1 MSEHILFL
9 TGRLAEP
16 QLRKV
21 LSGLDA
27 GFSWEV
33 QVLGLQVAAL
43 MTADMIRR
51 RLTET
56 RGADRILVPG
66 RCRGD
71 LAALSEHFGVP
82 VERGP
87 DELMDLPEFFG
98 RRRAAPD
105 LSQHNVRIFAELV
118 DAPRMSVEAIL
129 AQAAAYVADGADVID
144 VGCLPQTPFP
154 HLEETVQA
162 LKAAGYQVSVD
173 SQESAEL
180 LRGGR
185 AGADY
190 LLSLTSETLHLVD
203 EVAATPI
210 LIPARHGDLDDL
222 VDAMERLEAKGR
234 AYLADPIL
242 DPLPFG
248 LAGSIARY
256 HELRRRMPQAEML
269 MGTGNVSELT
279 DADTPGI
286 HALLLGIM
294 AELDIRA
301 LLTTQVSPHCRSA
314 VREIDMARRIM
325 FAARQAQS
333 LPRDWSDALLGLRHR
348 KPYPYGDSEI
358 EAMAS
363 EVKDPNYRIQV
374 SASGLHIYNRDG
386 RHTGTDPFEL
396 WPLLNQKQDL
406 EQDGG
411 HAFYLGVELARAQ
424 IAWQLGKR
432 YNQDEALTWG
442 CMTRSQAPDLDQHCA
457 PGTTRKKSRKAQDL
471 ESGQI
476 PEPGPDTES
485 NQNPNIEPNNSATS

>member
-1 MSEHILFL
+1 MPEHILFL

-16 QLRKV
+16 QLRRV
-21 LSGLDA
+21 LSGLGDA
-27 GFSWEV
+27 GFTWEV
-33 QVLGLQVAAL
+33 QVLGVQVAAL
-43 MTADMIRR
+43 MTADMIQR
-51 RLTET
+51 RLTDT

-71 LAALSEHFGVP
+71 MAVLSAHFGIP

-98 RRRAAPD
+98 RQRSAPD
-105 LSQHNVRIFAELV
+105 LSRHDVMLFAELV
-118 DAPRMSVEAIL
+118 DAPRMSIDAIL
-129 AQAAAYVADGADVID
+129 DQARNYAADGADVID
-144 VGCLPQTPFP
+144 VGGLPQTPFP
-154 HLEETVQA
+154 HLADTVQA
-162 LKAAGYQVSVD
+162 LKEAGHRVSVD
-173 SQESAEL
+173 SLDPDEL

-190 LLSLTSETLHLVD
+190 LLSLTSRTLHLAD
-203 EVAATPI
+203 EVASIPI

-222 VDAMERLEAKGR
+222 ESAMVRLEARGKP
-234 AYLADPIL
+234 YLADPIL

-248 LAGSIARY
+248 FAASIARY

-279 DADTPGI
+279 DADTAGI

-294 AELDIRA
+294 AELDIHA

-325 FAARQAQS
+325 FAAREARS

-348 KPYPYGDSEI
+348 KPFPYGEAEI
-358 EAMAS
+358 ATMAGG
-363 EVKDPNYRIQV
+363 VKDPNFRIQV
-374 SASGLHIYNRDG
+374 SQAGMHIFNRDG
-386 RHTGTDPFEL
+386 LHTGTDPFDL
-396 WPLLNQKQDL
+396 WPHLNLD
-406 EQDGG
+406 QDGG

-432 YNQDEALTWG
+432 YNQDEELAWG
-442 CMTRSQAPDLDQHCA
+442 CMTRGPAGNLDRFCG
-457 PGTTRKKSRKAQDL
+457 PGSTRKKGRSEQ
-471 ESGQI
+471 
-476 PEPGPDTES
+476 PT
-485 NQNPNIEPNNSATS
+485 

>member
-1 MSEHILFL
+1 MQERILFL

-16 QLRKV
+16 QLRRV
-21 LSGLDA
+21 LAEMGETDFA
-27 GFSWEV
+27 WEV
-33 QVLGLQVAAL
+33 HELGLQVAAL

-51 RLTET
+51 RLPDAK
-56 RGADRILVPG
+56 GADRILVPG

-71 LAALSEHFGVP
+71 LESLSAHYGVP

-98 RRRAAPD
+98 RKRQSPD
-105 LSQHNVRIFAELV
+105 LDRHQVRIFAELV
-118 DAPRMSVEAIL
+118 DAPRMRVDEIL
-129 AQAAAYVADGADVID
+129 AQAAAYAADGADVID

-162 LKAAGYQVSVD
+162 LKRAGHRVSVD
-173 SQESAEL
+173 SLDVDEL
-180 LRGGR
+180 RRGGL

-190 LLSLTSETLHLVD
+190 LLSLNSETLYLAD
-203 EVAATPI
+203 EVASTPV

-222 VDAMERLEAKGR
+222 IQAMERLEKKGR

-248 LAGSIARY
+248 FTASIARY

-294 AELDIRA
+294 TELDIRA

-314 VREIDMARRIM
+314 VREIDAARRIM
-325 FAARQAQS
+325 FAASEAQS
-333 LPRDWSDALLGLRHR
+333 LPRGFSDGLLGLRHR
-348 KPYPYGDSEI
+348 KPFPYTQEDI
-358 EAMAS
+358 TAMA
-363 EVKDPNYRIQV
+363 EAVKDPSFRIQV
-374 SASGLHIYNRDG
+374 TREGVHIYNRNG
-386 RHTGTDPFEL
+386 LHTATDPFAL
-396 WPLLNQKQDL
+396 WPHLGQ

-432 YNQDEALTWG
+432 YSQDEELEWG
-442 CMTRSQAPDLDQHCA
+442 CMQPRAAADLGSQCA
-457 PGTTRKKSRKAQDL
+457 PSTTRKKSRA
-471 ESGQI
+471 EIS
-476 PEPGPDTES
+476 
-485 NQNPNIEPNNSATS
+485 